1 MRFRTLFLLLLGCA
15 SPLTQAQAQGV
26 VSTAAPLQ
34 ALLLYNFASYTGW
47 PSLPEEKIKFCVMGS
62 EDLLESLNRLKNR
75 TIKGRAMEVKAIN
88 SAVQALSCQVLFVGS
103 EEHPRIHELSLVT
116 RSTPVLLVAEENDF
130 DPSDVVISLR
140 LQEGRYSFKIN
151 QTAARTRALALSSNL
166 LKLAA
171 QVN

>member
-1 MRFRTLFLLLLGCA
+1 MHFRALFLLLLCFA
-15 SPLTQAQAQGV
+15 APVTQAQGA
-26 VSTAAPLQ
+26 VSTAEPLQ
-34 ALLLYNFASYTGW
+34 AVLLYNFASYTEW

-62 EDLLESLNRLKNR
+62 EALLESLGRLKNR
-75 TIKGRAMEVKAIN
+75 TIKGRALEVKAIN
-88 SAVQALSCQVLFVGS
+88 SALQAGSCQVVFFGWDA
-103 EEHPRIHELSLVT
+103 HPRIHEISLVT

-140 LQEGRYSFKIN
+140 LEEGRYSFKIN
-151 QTAARTRALALSSNL
+151 QTGARNRALVLSSNL